1 MPPVKPLVNDLN
13 WNLLRSFCAIAEEKG
28 ITRAAKR
35 LKQTRNGAQQR
46 GFSAAVRPYQHR
58 HFLLWDRKGDIIDD
72 DFFLIARREV
82 LQNQSR
88 FFCVVSHV
96 NANVIKK
103 RNKYK

>member
-1 MPPVKPLVNDLN
+1 LVGCSWIALPSRTAAPPSG
-13 WNLLRSFCAIAEEKG
+13 WSSR
-28 ITRAAKR
+28 
-35 LKQTRNGAQQR
+35 AQQR
-46 GFSAAVRPYQHR
+46 GFPAAVCAHQNGY
-58 HFLLWDRKGDIIDD
+58 FLLGDRKRDIIND

-88 FFCVVSHV
+88 LFCVVSHV

>member
-1 MPPVKPLVNDLN
+1 MVPISQLAGDGFGRLLVDRLAVEN
-13 WNLLRSFCAIAEEKG
+13 C
-28 ITRAAKR
+28 RAAKR

-46 GFSAAVRPYQHR
+46 GFSAAVRPYQHG
-58 HFLLWDRKGDIIDD
+58 HFLLWDRKGDIIND